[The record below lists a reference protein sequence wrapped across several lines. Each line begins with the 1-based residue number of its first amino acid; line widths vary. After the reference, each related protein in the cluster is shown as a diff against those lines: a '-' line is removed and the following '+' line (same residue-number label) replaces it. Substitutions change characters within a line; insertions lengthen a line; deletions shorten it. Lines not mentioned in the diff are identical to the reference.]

1 MLDSGGG
8 VGGRTVAWRLAHNLV
23 TPLTG
28 VRLRERRAMGLICQ
42 GVTSTVSATMI
53 QYKESRSHDHVVI

>member
-8 VGGRTVAWRLAHNLV
+8 VGGRSVAWRLAHNLV

-28 VRLRERRAMGLICQ
+28 VRLKEREG
-42 GVTSTVSATMI
+42 
-53 QYKESRSHDHVVI
+53 